1 MKEWIDKQIA
11 NGFSD
16 LKGLSIT
23 ANIPV
28 RDRLINEVLTE
39 FLQSAATSQPSA
51 PSPDMPDFRK
61 LLPLVKKAE
70 VRAVEG
76 AVVVDVVVAV

>member
-23 ANIPV
+23 ASVPV
-28 RDRLINEVLTE
+28 KDRLINEALTE
-39 FLQSAATSQPSA
+39 FLQTTATDKA
-51 PSPDMPDFRK
+51 PSPTDAPDFRK

-76 AVVVDVVVAV
+76 AIILDLIVAV

>member
-1 MKEWIDKQIA
+1 MTEWIDKQIA
-11 NGFSD
+11 NGFTD

-23 ANIPV
+23 ATIPV
-28 RDRLINEVLTE
+28 KDRLINEALAE
-39 FLQSAATSQPSA
+39 FLQAGAGT
-51 PSPDMPDFRK
+51 PSPAAAGKIDIRK

-76 AVVVDVVVAV
+76 AVVLDVVVKA